1 MSDGKLILPR
11 LPDNLESLF
20 KQEEDIRVKS
30 ILHINSENDL
40 KDHLAIVYDSLNMIF
55 DLTVPYEPILEDEL
69 TIQFLGIR
77 LFNSVTCSLKLF
89 LSGYY
94 QNSVALQRDILETG
108 FLLDYFSSNPSMISE
123 WKSSNS
129 KERYSKFKPTL
140 VRDALDTRDGFKTKK
155 REEIYSMM
163 CEYAT
168 HPSFPGIKLVSP
180 VGGARIGAFFDA
192 TFLKSVLEELT
203 LRVPLSALVY
213 MDHFKDL
220 PQNYLKPKIEFLD
233 KLKNWSVKYCKV
245 DLSKVDTQTLK
256 EWITQIEL
264 QTATNSR
271 SSSNDANII

>member
-1 MSDGKLILPR
+1 MSEGKLILPR

-20 KQEEDIRVKS
+20 KQEEDIRVQS

-55 DLTVPYEPILEDEL
+55 DLTIHYVPVLEDEL

-108 FLLDYFSSNPSMISE
+108 FLLDYFSSNPSKISE
-123 WKSSNS
+123 WRSSSS
-129 KERYSKFKPTL
+129 KERFRKFKPKL
-140 VRDALDTRDGFKTKK
+140 VRDALDTRDGFKTEK
-155 REEIYSMM
+155 RKEIYSMM

-168 HPSFPGIKLVSP
+168 HPSFPGIKLFSP

-192 TFLKSVLEELT
+192 TFLKSVLVELA

-213 MDHFKDL
+213 MDHFKNL
-220 PQNYLKPKIEFLD
+220 PQNYLRPKIEFID
-233 KLKNWSVKYCKV
+233 KLKNWSIKYRRV

-256 EWITQIEL
+256 EWITQIRL
-264 QTATNSR
+264 QTAATKESGL
-271 SSSNDANII
+271 